1 MYLQLFKMAISLKFF
16 SITVLTAIFLYFRY
30 YKVSKV
36 APIVYA
42 PVGGLKGIVLK
53 SKYGRNIFAYT
64 GIPYA
69 EAPLG
74 HLRFKRPK
82 PLPDNSWDGIFDAS
96 SSVTKCVQ
104 LSEVPMLR
112 LVNGEEDCLQLNV
125 YAPQRNSSEYEIL
138 Y

>member
-1 MYLQLFKMAISLKFF
+1 M
-16 SITVLTAIFLYFRY
+16 
-30 YKVSKV
+30 
-36 APIVYA
+36 
-42 PVGGLKGIVLK
+42 LK

-96 SSVTKCVQ
+96 NSVTKCVQ

>member
-42 PVGGLKGIVLK
+42 PVGCIKGIVLK